1 MNAAVPVTSAAV
13 VLSSQEGELRLMS
26 WPSEYL
32 LDYYEPSGELASWR
46 LGIGYACVQNPVQHQ
61 SKQPAQSRSDG
72 IAHLPKRRVC
82 ERFD

>member
-1 MNAAVPVTSAAV
+1 MNAAVPVISAAV

-32 LDYYEPSGELASWR
+32 LDYYEPSGELATRHWIR
-46 LGIGYACVQNPVQHQ
+46 LCPEPCPTPVE
-61 SKQPAQSRSDG
+61 KPTQSRSDG